1 MKKFA
6 IYALISILAFPIVT
20 LGQSRIQRLSFYSPS
35 VSDTMHVVVLL
46 PTHYDSARAYPV
58 LFLLHGYGGDQN
70 NWTDLTDLVSYTTD
84 IPLIVVMPEAENS
97 WYVNSVT
104 NPKAKFENYI
114 MNDLPRYVGSHFLID
129 TTREAIAGLS
139 MGGYGA
145 LVLALRRPH
154 KFLFA
159 GDLSGA
165 ITIPQIIDSVHDD
178 PHFVVGK
185 AQESIMP
192 SIISAFGDH
201 DKQFRD
207 SHNVFVLLSRDSA
220 SSIPY
225 IFMAAGIQ
233 DQFREFLPTDHQFI
247 DSLRAHGVRYEYH
260 EMPGEHNW
268 KFWNE
273 ELNPMLERMEVVM
286 DLVHP

>member
-1 MKKFA
+1 MKNLARFA
-6 IYALISILAFPIVT
+6 VITLLTIPLVT
-20 LGQSRIQRLSFYSPS
+20 FGQSRIKHLSFYSLS
-35 VSDTMHVVVLL
+35 VHDTMHVVVLL
-46 PTHYDSARAYPV
+46 PSHYDSARAYPV

-70 NWTDLTDLVSYTTD
+70 NWTDLTNLVNYTTD
-84 IPLIVVMPEAENS
+84 LPLIVVMPEAENS
-97 WYVNSVT
+97 WYVNSAT

-114 MNDLPRYVGSHFLID
+114 MYDLPRFVNSRFPID

-145 LVLALRRPH
+145 LVLALRHPR

-192 SIISAFGDH
+192 SIIRAFGEN
-201 DKQFRD
+201 DKRFRD
-207 SHNVFVLLSRDSA
+207 DHNVFDLLSGDSA

-225 IFMAAGIQ
+225 IFIAAGIQ

-247 DSLRAHGVRYEYH
+247 DSLHAHNVRYEYH

-273 ELNPMLERMEVVM
+273 ELKPMLERMKVVM
-286 DLVHP
+286 GLERP